1 MLLWKQVTFWLFNIE
16 RNISIGKKTKDGE
29 HLFKAI
35 GDRFWLTSESYS
47 WFNKVVHGQ
56 PSIKRTSK
64 KGKWY
69 VNKSRLDIEFV
80 KKITLEIVIGQKM
93 KEEGLDQNY

>member
-1 MLLWKQVTFWLFNIE
+1 MFNIE

-29 HLFKAI
+29 ILFKAI
-35 GDRFWLTSESYS
+35 GDRFWLTSKSYS
-47 WFNKVVHGQ
+47 WFNKDVHGQ
-56 PSIKRTSK
+56 LSIKRTSK
-64 KGKWY
+64 KGKLY
-69 VNKSRLDIEFV
+69 VKKSRLDVEFV